1 MQHLA
6 NPLPPQSL
14 TANSKQNR
22 HAKGFTLVELIIVIV
37 ILGILA
43 VTAAPQ
49 FFNFGA
55 DARKSS
61 LAGLEGALSSS
72 VELVHARAQIE
83 NKAGPIADDLRMPDG
98 REITVI
104 YGYPGMI
111 GTTAEEV
118 TSLVT
123 TFLNIDP
130 HDWDYG
136 FTTTGGTGA
145 RIAPKGRNG
154 NQIAGGIWNI
164 TNCYVEYLIPTA
176 TDPRPT
182 IRRNDDGC

>member
-1 MQHLA
+1 MPA
-6 NPLPPQSL
+6 PNQS
-14 TANSKQNR
+14 TR
-22 HAKGFTLVELIIVIV
+22 GFTLVELIIVIV

-61 LAGLEGALSSS
+61 IAGLEGALNSS

-83 NKAGPIADDLRMPDG
+83 NRVGPTASELEMPDG
-98 REITVI
+98 REIIVI

-111 GTTAEEV
+111 GTTAAEV

-130 HDWDYG
+130 DDWDYG
-136 FTTTGGTGA
+136 FTTTDGTGA

-154 NQIAGGIWNI
+154 DQTAGGIWNI
-164 TNCYVEYLIPTA
+164 NNCYVEYLIPTA
-176 TDPRPT
+176 SEPRPT
-182 IRRNDDGC
+182 ISRNESGC